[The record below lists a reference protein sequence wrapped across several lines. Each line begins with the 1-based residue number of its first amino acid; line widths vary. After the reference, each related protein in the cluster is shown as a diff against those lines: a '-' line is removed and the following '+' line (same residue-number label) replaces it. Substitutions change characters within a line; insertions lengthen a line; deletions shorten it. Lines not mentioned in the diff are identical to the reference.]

1 VDSEHAHLV
10 YRYENGRIT
19 VVDKHEGSFGV
30 ITPDVQRALNEKRRR
45 DGDGYEGE
53 GALSFLK
60 RTNRAFR
67 NA

>member
-1 VDSEHAHLV
+1 
-10 YRYENGRIT
+10 

>member
-1 VDSEHAHLV
+1 VDSQHANLI
-10 YRYENGRIT
+10 YRCEGGRVT

-30 ITPDVQRALNEKRRR
+30 ITDDVRRALDEKQRR

-67 NA
+67 